1 VSETSEPVTAAVA
14 PAADTLSGQADPLAG
29 AVQAVS
35 ETSEPVTAAVA
46 PAADTLSGQADP
58 LAGAV
63 QAVSETSE
71 PVTAAVAPAADTL
84 SGQAD
89 PLAGAVQ
96 AVGQPGGLP
105 DITETASEGAGGS
118 WLPFEALPA
127 WTPGGDDALMLS
139 AGLAALAG
147 LAFVARGS
155 GAAASLMTM
164 RFFLPN
170 LRLIPL
176 HCVVG
181 GSITRYASMATA
193 GATTGLRGGGSVGAA
208 VGRPLAA
215 VDELAHLVRDGFMR
229 GAGRPESGEPT
240 GTGDDGA
247 SDTRLAM
254 QIGML
259 LGAVYL
265 AFLTIWFWA
274 TRLRWNP
281 RI

>member
-1 VSETSEPVTAAVA
+1 MSV
-14 PAADTLSGQADPLAG
+14 
-29 AVQAVS
+29 
-35 ETSEPVTAAVA
+35 
-46 PAADTLSGQADP
+46 
-58 LAGAV
+58 
-63 QAVSETSE
+63 
-71 PVTAAVAPAADTL
+71 
-84 SGQAD
+84 
-89 PLAGAVQ
+89 
-96 AVGQPGGLP
+96 
-105 DITETASEGAGGS
+105 
-118 WLPFEALPA
+118 
-127 WTPGGDDALMLS
+127 
-139 AGLAALAG
+139 
-147 LAFVARGS
+147 
-155 GAAASLMTM
+155 

-193 GATTGLRGGGSVGAA
+193 GATTGLGGGVRAA
-208 VGRPLAA
+208 AAGPVAA
-215 VDELAHLVRDGFMR
+215 VDELAHLFRDGFMR
-229 GAGRPESGEPT
+229 GADRPERGEPT